1 MRFRACSLDSL
12 RQVEARE
19 DEDGLGDDLQSFLN
33 PGGTITTEE
42 DGFHRLKV
50 VVALQVFQDLQEEL
64 FGILVAASKIVGI
77 LEFGSP

>member
-19 DEDGLGDDLQSFLN
+19 DEDGVGDDLQSFLH
-33 PGGTITTEE
+33 PGGIITTEE

-50 VVALQVFQDLQEEL
+50 VVLLQVFQDLQEEL